1 MFVSAPR
8 RPAGVRAWEACVRGV
23 RVLSSQMIAIELP
36 NHTMQ
41 QHATRTPKPSRVLP
55 PLCAMRWFC
64 AWARHCASLGV
75 QTAHIDMQKD
85 RQGSTKPVVAK
96 AHAGPTVQDHPRGLG
111 DGQHHP
117 ATARP
122 WTTSSRRQR
131 GASSFALRV
140 SVAYRLSGKSLKLAE
155 LLHALLSDGRPDER
169 RGKQPRPPPR
179 HRPSSAALRPSSAE
193 RHIHPRDRAPTSLPS
208 LYALPSLAGT
218 GQRLHAPLGSAV
230 PPVGRECA
238 AGSCDE
244 RRVLALQI

>member
-1 MFVSAPR
+1 M
-8 RPAGVRAWEACVRGV
+8 RGV

-122 WTTSSRRQR
+122 
-131 GASSFALRV
+131 
-140 SVAYRLSGKSLKLAE
+140 
-155 LLHALLSDGRPDER
+155 
-169 RGKQPRPPPR
+169 
-179 HRPSSAALRPSSAE
+179 
-193 RHIHPRDRAPTSLPS
+193 
-208 LYALPSLAGT
+208 
-218 GQRLHAPLGSAV
+218 AV
-230 PPVGRECA
+230 DDLVTETAGRE
-238 AGSCDE
+238 
-244 RRVLALQI
+244 